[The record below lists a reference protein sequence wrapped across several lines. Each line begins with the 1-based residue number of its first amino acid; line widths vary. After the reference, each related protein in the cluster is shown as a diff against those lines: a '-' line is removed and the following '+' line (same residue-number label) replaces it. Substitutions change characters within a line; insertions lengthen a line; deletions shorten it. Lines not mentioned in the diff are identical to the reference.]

1 MKNLKMKSIF
11 YILSLSFGLIIGSCN
26 VPQAEE
32 KTVTIDPNYNPEAKL
47 DSMGIVLPQPPTPV
61 ANFVNSVQTGNLL
74 FLSGNGPLK
83 ANGKF
88 ITGKL
93 GADLTIEEGYEA
105 ARLTGINQLG
115 VLKSALGDL
124 SRVKRIVRVTG
135 MVNASPDFT
144 QHPSVVNGFSDL
156 MVAVFG
162 EKGKHTR
169 AAVGMGSLPFN
180 IAVEIDLIVE
190 IE

>member
-1 MKNLKMKSIF
+1 MKKIIYTLILVF
-11 YILSLSFGLIIGSCN
+11 GLSLVSCSS
-26 VPQAEE
+26 PKAQD
-32 KTVTIDPNYNPEAKL
+32 KTVKVKSDYNPEAKL
-47 DSMGIVLPQPPTPV
+47 DSMGIELPQPATPV
-61 ANFVNSVQTGNLL
+61 ANFVNTVQVGSLL

-83 ANGKF
+83 PDGKF

-93 GADLTIEEGYEA
+93 GLDLSIEEGYEA
-105 ARLTGINQLG
+105 ARLTGINQIAI
-115 VLKSALGDL
+115 LKNVLGDL
-124 SRVKRIVRVTG
+124 SRVKRIIRATG

-144 QHPSVVNGFSDL
+144 KHPSVVNGFSDL

-162 EKGKHTR
+162 ERGKHTR
-169 AAVGMGSLPFN
+169 AAVGMVSLPFN